1 MDKVIENMFPAGKF
15 ISKLFKIISFNDK
28 NSINIDNFIESRSS
42 KLMIFDYKDNIIPIL
57 SSLIKSVSDKI
68 FEKIT
73 ESKEPIGICF
83 FETKEF
89 QDEFEFVM
97 NKVNFYLSGEFL
109 GESTRELT
117 NSYHNLDES
126 YVSTEGGMI
135 DELNYKL
142 DDKQFQQNVFF

>member
-57 SSLIKSVSDKI
+57 SSLVKSVSDKI

-83 FETKEF
+83 FETKDL
-89 QDEFEFVM
+89 QDEFEFVIS
-97 NKVNFYLSGEFL
+97 KLNFYLSGEFS
-109 GESTRELT
+109 GEFTRELT
-117 NSYHNLDES
+117 NNYHNLDES

-142 DDKQFQQNVFF
+142 DDKQIQQNVFF